1 MVYVASERALLLINL
16 GTPDSPEPK
25 KVGEYLR
32 EFLMDPFVIDIP
44 KVLRWILVNVVIV
57 PKRSHDSAKLYKKVW
72 GREGSPLL
80 VHLEALTKKVQ
91 AKLAGKYLVERA
103 MRYGK
108 PSIQEAVQKL
118 KASGVKEVTVLP
130 LYPQYS
136 LAATQSSVERVTEVF
151 SEVYPEIKP
160 EFIRYFYNS
169 DYYLEATA
177 KVTEKYL
184 KDLKWDFVLFSFH
197 GLPERQVKK
206 TDPSHNHCLKS
217 QNCCDQITEINGD
230 CYRAQSYATARALAE
245 KLGIPREKYEVGFQS
260 RLKGAPWI
268 RPFSDEFYRE
278 LPKKGIKRLVVIS
291 PSFVADCLETL
302 EEIQI
307 RGKEEFVEHG
317 GEELTL
323 VPSLNS
329 EDFWVE
335 AVANL
340 IDAYQPNK

>member
-1 MVYVASERALLLINL
+1 MGYVTSNEALLLINL

-44 KVLRWILVNVVIV
+44 KILRWILVNLIIV

-72 GREGSPLL
+72 GKEGSPLL

-91 AKLAGKYLVERA
+91 TKLAGEYLVERA

-118 KASGVKEVTVLP
+118 KSSGVKKVTVLP

-136 LAATQSSVERVTEVF
+136 LAATQSSVERVKEVF
-151 SEVYPEIKP
+151 DEVFPEIKLS
-160 EFIRYFYNS
+160 FIRCFYDS
-169 DYYLEATA
+169 EHYLNATA
-177 KVTEKYL
+177 RVTEKYL
-184 KDLKWDFVLFSFH
+184 KSLNWDFVLFSFH

-206 TDPSHNHCLKS
+206 TDPSHQHCLKS
-217 QNCCDQITEINGD
+217 TNCCEKIIDSNRN
-230 CYRAQSYATARALAE
+230 CYRAQSYATAKALAE
-245 KLGIPREKYEVGFQS
+245 KLSIPPDKYDVGFQS

-302 EEIQI
+302 EEIQM
-307 RGKEEFVEHG
+307 RGKEEFVENG
-317 GEELTL
+317 GEELTMI
-323 VPSLNS
+323 PSLNS
-329 EDFWVE
+329 EDLWVE
-335 AVANL
+335 AISNL
-340 IDAYQPNK
+340 IRDYQPSK